1 MKKSVNRFRY
11 GVYFLLVGS
20 VVPFL
25 LLFSHTRVFA
35 AGNDE
40 LQDYQFPYS
49 VVPVDESETGEQFWK
64 GRFYVGVGGFY
75 GLPSDIN
82 DITVNAQDF
91 WETIPY
97 SCPVRPDTSG
107 GAGISLK
114 GGYFFAENFSLEALF
129 QYHPRYKLKGD
140 YSREIDYPI
149 ERDRVTARLDGEL
162 RGWDFSLN
170 PKYFFLDG
178 NIRPY
183 GVGGLGYMGF
193 RRKGSAEGTV
203 HTEVIGGETF
213 ERTIGD
219 QDISKSKSSF
229 FVRVGAGGVLLL
241 SDNLGVE
248 LEAAY
253 NLGLDSVDEI
263 KIFTVGLHALLFF

>member
-1 MKKSVNRFRY
+1 MRKSGNRCWPR
-11 GVYFLLVGS
+11 VGEFFGGM
-20 VVPFL
+20 VVL
-25 LLFSHTRVFA
+25 LLLLPSHPFA
-35 AGNDE
+35 IAAEGE
-40 LQDYQFPYS
+40 EFRDYQFPLS
-49 VVPVDESETGEQFWK
+49 AVPAADPGEQVWK
-64 GRFYVGVGGFY
+64 NRFYLGLGGFY
-75 GLPSDIN
+75 GLPADIN
-82 DITVNAQDF
+82 DITVIAQDF

-97 SCPVRPDTSG
+97 RCPVGPDTSG
-107 GAGISLK
+107 GAGFSLK
-114 GGYFFAENFSLEALF
+114 GGYFFAENFALEALF

-140 YSREIDYPI
+140 YGREIEYPI
-149 ERDRVTARLDGEL
+149 ERDRVHARLDGEL

-229 FVRVGAGGVLLL
+229 YVRIGGGCDLML

-263 KIFTVGLHALLFF
+263 KIFTVGLHALIFF